1 MEDSSAKDRSND
13 GAGTFSEMR
22 VHTGGALLLGSAP
35 ALLAVLD
42 GQSNVFMGNTLQMQC
57 FGAAGVGGVDNKT
70 SCSIEKSVSRGCAS
84 ISIGRLRCQD
94 ASTGHGC

>member
-22 VHTGGALLLGSAP
+22 VHTGALLPGPAP
-35 ALLAVLD
+35 ALLAVLN

-57 FGAAGVGGVDNKT
+57 FGAAGVGGVDNET
-70 SCSIEKSVSRGCAS
+70 SCSIEKSVSRGSAS

-94 ASTGHGC
+94 ASTGREC